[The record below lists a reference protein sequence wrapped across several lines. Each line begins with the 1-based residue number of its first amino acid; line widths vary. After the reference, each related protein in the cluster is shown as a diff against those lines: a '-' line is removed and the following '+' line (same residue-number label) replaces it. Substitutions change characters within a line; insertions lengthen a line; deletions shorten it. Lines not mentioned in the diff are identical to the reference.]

1 MKCKIEASPQFHPT
15 QPVGKG
21 KFVSDR
27 SVSSLNWCWRSF
39 CLAINKHKTREIVEF
54 RSQYCILNLQQP
66 PWYIFRKGAL
76 RRRLNSYMWANIR
89 NLEEN
94 KIFNIHI
101 YFLVAGSSFLAGR
114 PSAPHGWRDV
124 MRCFALL
131 LCASTC
137 AWRDI
142 WWQTQQNRG
151 KWKQIP
157 TQMSIKIG
165 FSSET
170 NWKIGNKVLRI
181 FRFLIHRHI
190 PPLLEDLQFLIYLF
204 QSPKGCDFT
213 FPGGPPIPRPMLA
226 DNNDCCYS
234 IAYSGNSILYC
245 FD

>member
-1 MKCKIEASPQFHPT
+1 MLAELLPGDKQT
-15 QPVGKG
+15 QNE
-21 KFVSDR
+21 R
-27 SVSSLNWCWRSF
+27 NCWISF
-39 CLAINKHKTREIVEF
+39 IILYSEF
-54 RSQYCILNLQQP
+54 TTATLIHIPKRRP
-66 PWYIFRKGAL
+66 PP
-76 RRRLNSYMWANIR
+76 RRLNSYMWANIR